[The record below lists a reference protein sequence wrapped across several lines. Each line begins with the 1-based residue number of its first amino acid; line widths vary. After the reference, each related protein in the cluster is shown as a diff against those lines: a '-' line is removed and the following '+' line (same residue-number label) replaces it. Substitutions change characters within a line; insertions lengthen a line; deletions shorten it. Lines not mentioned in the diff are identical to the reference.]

1 MLRINDTSLTVEI
14 PAARALN
21 RVARENH
28 PMKGVCLL
36 RRGRYFERKID
47 IEKHAPEAS
56 GDHS

>member
-28 PMKGVCLL
+28 PIEGLCLL
-36 RRGRYFERKID
+36 RRERYFEKKID
-47 IEKHAPEAS
+47 IEIHAPEAS
-56 GDHS
+56 GD